1 MNKATY
7 LEKFAAT
14 KITDDMTV
22 GAAKVAEKNRKAL
35 VRFWEKTAR
44 AHVEKTE
51 GIDFDAITVHWRN
64 VVTKADAKPT
74 GTVTIEVYAADQ
86 FQPDK
91 LEKTYRVN
99 KNDLYT

>member
-35 VRFWEKTAR
+35 IRFWEKTAQ

-51 GIDFDAITVHWRN
+51 GVNLAAIEANWRR

-74 GTVTIEVYAADQ
+74 GTITIQVFACDQ
-86 FQPDK
+86 YQADK

>member
-14 KITDDMTV
+14 KVTDDMTV

-44 AHVEKTE
+44 AYVEKTE
-51 GIDFDAITVHWRN
+51 GIDFDAIEVNWRR
-64 VVTKADAKPT
+64 VATKADAKPT
-74 GTVTIEVYAADQ
+74 GAVTIQVFACDQ
-86 FQPDK
+86 YQADK